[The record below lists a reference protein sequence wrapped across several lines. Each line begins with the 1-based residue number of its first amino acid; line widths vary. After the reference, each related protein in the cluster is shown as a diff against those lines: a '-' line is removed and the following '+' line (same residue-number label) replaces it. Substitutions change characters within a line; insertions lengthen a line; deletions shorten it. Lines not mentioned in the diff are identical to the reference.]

1 MYQEAICPQLDK
13 ENVTHLFDIP
23 HVPFTDGYPL
33 PREEYIL
40 LNLLFLLLYIPLF
53 FWILHIDFC

>member
-40 LNLLFLLLYIPLF
+40 LNLLFLLLYIPLSF
-53 FWILHIDFC
+53 